1 MAYLIEY
8 VNTSAGVTIN
18 LNGYNSTYQ
27 MTLSYLGDIGIGLA
41 PMHHI
46 TARGPQQDGDTYID
60 FRLDP
65 RVIQIPLL
73 VRADLPAGRTQMEM
87 LYRVRNNLLRFI
99 NVGDEGYLR
108 ISSEDTQITTYR
120 RIPVQVVGGM
130 TFDADSQNPYN
141 LRTVIQFRA
150 ADPLWYDETT
160 VYDYYQSTDFG
171 INRTYNNT
179 ASYKSYPIITIAGPV
194 TDCRFSVTQYG
205 VTKFVQVD
213 GIIGSGATIIIN
225 LKDKTVVDGGGVN
238 RIGRISADSNF
249 VNLAIEKGSQ
259 THRVTGTA
267 TGVSTRVDVEW
278 TPRYIGI

>member
-8 VNTSAGVTIN
+8 VNTSLGITIN
-18 LNGYNSTYQ
+18 LNGYNATQ
-27 MTLSYLGDIGIGLA
+27 QVTLSYLGDIGTGLA

-65 RVIQIPLL
+65 RIIQIPLL
-73 VRADLPAGRTQMEM
+73 VQADLPAGRTQMEM

-108 ISSEDTQITTYR
+108 IAAEDSQLSTYR
-120 RIPVQVVGGM
+120 TIPVKVVGGM
-130 TFDADSQNPYN
+130 TFDADPQIPFFM
-141 LRTVIQFRA
+141 RTVIQFRA
-150 ADPLWYDETT
+150 ADPLWNDETT
-160 VYDYYQSTDFG
+160 TYDYYLSTDFG
-171 INRTYNNT
+171 VNHNFNVTS
-179 ASYKSYPIITIAGPV
+179 SYKAYPIITIAGPV

-213 GIIGSGATIIIN
+213 GVINSVSSMIIN
-225 LKDKTVVDGGGVN
+225 LKTKTVVDGGGVN
-238 RIGRISADSNF
+238 RIGRISVDSNF
-249 VNLAIEKGSQ
+249 VDLAIPKGSQ
-259 THRVTGTA
+259 THHVTGTA